1 MKIADAVKI
10 LNEPTGSHIDNIYI
24 PSVGREV
31 MFKPLTTAD
40 VKTLTRMNF
49 LTTFDLNI
57 EGLKLGLFDK
67 LCAEDLS
74 DTAEKDENDEIIH
87 PPVSAKTITQIDYL
101 AFLIGI
107 RKMLN
112 NEVTY
117 TFTCTKQHCH
127 QKFDHVLNLEKNFN
141 DIITEFKR
149 QRILFEVIDER
160 TSNIWKF
167 ELSNF
172 TMSEYLYF
180 RYFIERLRVADENS
194 PDVEFNTKFVKPI
207 LYIKNIWINN
217 ELVEDWPALTL
228 PEKLSFFNQIPPDIT
243 INTLNNN
250 AHTVYTKIREAF
262 PEEKLSDKIINLT
275 VRCPKCGQTY
285 GGVFDFDSFFMF

>member
-40 VKTLTRMNF
+40 VKTLTRLNF
-49 LTTFDLNI
+49 LNEFDLNI

-67 LCAEDLS
+67 LCAEDLT
-74 DTAEKDENDEIIH
+74 DTEVKNEAGEIIY
-87 PPVSAKTITQIDYL
+87 PAVSAKTITQLDYL

-112 NEVTY
+112 NEITY
-117 TFTCTKQHCH
+117 TFTCSRQTCNI
-127 QKFDHVLNLEKNFN
+127 KFDYTLNLEEKFTN
-141 DIITEFKR
+141 IINTFKR
-149 QRILFEVIDER
+149 QTEFFEVIDTR

-167 ELSNF
+167 ELTNF
-172 TMSEYLYF
+172 SMTNYLYF

-194 PDVEFNTKFVKPI
+194 PDVEFNAKFVKPI

-217 ELVEDWPALTL
+217 ELVEDWPESTL
-228 PEKLSFFNQIPPDIT
+228 PDKLSFFNQIPPDIT
-243 INTLNNN
+243 LNTSNESNNTLY
-250 AHTVYTKIREAF
+250 AKIRETFA
-262 PEEKLSDKIINLT
+262 EEVLADEIVNLT
-275 VRCPKCGQTY
+275 VTCPHCGQTY

>member
-49 LTTFDLNI
+49 LATFDLNI

-74 DTAEKDENDEIIH
+74 DTVEKDENGEIIH
-87 PPVSAKTITQIDYL
+87 PAISAKTITQIDYL

-107 RKMLN
+107 RKMLH
-112 NEVTY
+112 NEITY
-117 TFTCTKQHCH
+117 TFTCSQQYCH
-127 QKFDHVLNLEKNFN
+127 QKFDYTLNLETNFN
-141 DIITEFKR
+141 EIITEFKR
-149 QRILFEVIDER
+149 QHMFFEVIDER

-180 RYFIERLRVADENS
+180 RYFIERLRSADSKS
-194 PDVEFNTKFVKPI
+194 PDVEFNSKFVKPI

-217 ELVEDWPALTL
+217 ELVEDWPTLAL

-243 INTLNNN
+243 INTLNENSV
-250 AHTVYTKIREAF
+250 TLYTTIRNTF
-262 PEEKLSDKIINLT
+262 IEEKLSDKIINLSVT
-275 VRCPKCGQTY
+275 CPKCQQTY

>member
-49 LTTFDLNI
+49 LATFDLNI

-74 DTAEKDENDEIIH
+74 DTAEKDETGEIIH
-87 PPVSAKTITQIDYL
+87 PAISAKTITQIDYL

-107 RKMLN
+107 RKMLH
-112 NEVTY
+112 NEITY
-117 TFTCTKQHCH
+117 TFTCSQQHCH
-127 QKFDHVLNLEKNFN
+127 QKFDYTLNLETNFN

-149 QRILFEVIDER
+149 QHIFFEVIDER

-180 RYFIERLRVADENS
+180 RYFIERLRSADSKS
-194 PDVEFNTKFVKPI
+194 PDVEFNSKFVKPI

-217 ELVEDWPALTL
+217 ELVEDWPALAL

-243 INTLNNN
+243 INTLNENSV
-250 AHTVYTKIREAF
+250 TLYTTIRNTF
-262 PEEKLSDKIINLT
+262 IEEKLSDKIINLSVT
-275 VRCPKCGQTY
+275 CPKCQQTY